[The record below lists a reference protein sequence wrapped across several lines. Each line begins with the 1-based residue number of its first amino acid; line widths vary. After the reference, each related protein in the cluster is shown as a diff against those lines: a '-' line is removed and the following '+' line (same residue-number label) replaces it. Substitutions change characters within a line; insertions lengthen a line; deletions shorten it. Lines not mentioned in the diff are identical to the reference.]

1 MDAGKRLLSLTSD
14 AVCESRE
21 QVLEAKHILF

>member
-1 MDAGKRLLSLTSD
+1 MDTGKRLLSLASD

-21 QVLEAKHILF
+21 QVLAAGRFLF